1 MFLNLTRLLFLP
13 SCVWGKYLTVTN
25 TTKFNSDVYGLRN
38 ISASFSSTSC
48 WSKHKTKTQLH
59 GCSTWVLDTSF
70 MKGQLS
76 SCLTSSTVSCSQADS
91 SCTPWF
97 LPEERRLEDDEEAPG
112 ECDEGRTGRMGLD
125 SLRGAAVSTRSR
137 GRDRCVLRSEQQMH
151 QFCWLRIRMVPL
163 WSMLL
168 YCTETCLDHSVH
180 LSELFDVNWLVTDW
194 CTHCW
199 VDVYMLV
206 VKVHPQQVFTCLLTG
221 CLPVKDLLRD
231 SLWAGA
237 VLVLRLLMWLFGS
250 TFSWL
255 TWAPVR
261 LLERVGIFPSEAGGV
276 MGFFPED
283 LWLDRVSK
291 VGLET
296 QQTHLD

>member
-1 MFLNLTRLLFLP
+1 M
-13 SCVWGKYLTVTN
+13 
-25 TTKFNSDVYGLRN
+25 TKFNSDVNGLRN

-194 CTHCW
+194 CTH
-199 VDVYMLV
+199 
-206 VKVHPQQVFTCLLTG
+206 
-221 CLPVKDLLRD
+221 
-231 SLWAGA
+231 S
-237 VLVLRLLMWLFGS
+237 
-250 TFSWL
+250 
-255 TWAPVR
+255 
-261 LLERVGIFPSEAGGV
+261 
-276 MGFFPED
+276 
-283 LWLDRVSK
+283 
-291 VGLET
+291 
-296 QQTHLD
+296 